1 MPYVNKSTDPDVIN
15 SVDPTP
21 SKSGVP
27 VSVHPIGVAD
37 VIDALKLGIA
47 DYMAKPSHYVFV
59 VVIYPIIGLSLF
71 IWASG
76 NNALQLIYPL
86 VTGFALLGPLAAVGL
101 YEVSRRR
108 ELGLDASWIHAVR
121 VWKSP
126 AIPAILEISA
136 FLLVL
141 FLVWLYTAQLLYLWL
156 YGSQDPA
163 SFTRFLADIVSTRKG
178 WVLILMGNGIGFLF
192 ALVSLC
198 TTVVTFPLL
207 LDREVSAGAAI
218 KTSVTA
224 VLENPV
230 PMLLWGFIV
239 GVVLFLASLPFL
251 VGLIVALPV
260 LGHSTWHLYRKV
272 VVHPDSAHMQDSAT
286 S

>member
-1 MPYVNKSTDPDVIN
+1 MPYVSKSTDPHVIN

-21 SKSGVP
+21 RKSGL
-27 VSVHPIGVAD
+27 SVGVRHIGVAD
-37 VIDALKLGIA
+37 VIDTLKLGIA
-47 DYMAKPSHYVFV
+47 DFMAKPSHYVFV

-71 IWASG
+71 IWASD

-86 VTGFALLGPLAAVGL
+86 VTGFALLGPLAAVSL
-101 YEVSRRR
+101 YEISWRR
-108 ELGLDASWIHAVR
+108 ELGLDASWIHAIR

-126 AIPAILEISA
+126 AISAIVEISA

-141 FLVWLYTAQLLYLWL
+141 FLAWLCTAQLLYLWL
-156 YGSQDPA
+156 YGTQEPA
-163 SFTRFLADIVSTRKG
+163 SLTKFLADVISTRKG
-178 WVLILMGNGIGFLF
+178 WALILMGNGIGFFF
-192 ALVSLC
+192 ALVSLS
-198 TTVVTFPLL
+198 TTVVAFPLL
-207 LDREVSAGAAI
+207 LECEVSASTAI

-230 PMLLWGFIV
+230 PMLLWGLIV

-272 VVHPDSAHMQDSAT
+272 VAHSDSAP
-286 S
+286 